1 MPKLAKP
8 NRIVELSRYHRP
20 WLENALQCSWVS
32 RESKN
37 GPCRLGRNNILH
49 ASNCWDE
56 CHVNNNINTIFLKF
70 IFCFVFKSRFN
81 RAFVN
86 ELFKENFDNNFMRN
100 IKSCHKISYF
110 FIFL

>member
-56 CHVNNNINTIFLKF
+56 CHVNNNINTIFFKLFFVLYLK
-70 IFCFVFKSRFN
+70 
-81 RAFVN
+81 VN
-86 ELFKENFDNNFMRN
+86 SIGHLLINFL
-100 IKSCHKISYF
+100 KKILITIYEKYKKLSHN
-110 FIFL
+110 